1 MTFQSKKPESEKR
14 NKQKF
19 SITTSEHRQ
28 EYNPGEEVFD
38 STVIR
43 NYNLQTINPI
53 DNQSS

>member
-1 MTFQSKKPESEKR
+1 MTFQSKKPESEKK

-19 SITTSEHRQ
+19 SITTSEHRHA
-28 EYNPGEEVFD
+28 YNPGEEVFD

-43 NYNLQTINPI
+43 KYNLQTINPI